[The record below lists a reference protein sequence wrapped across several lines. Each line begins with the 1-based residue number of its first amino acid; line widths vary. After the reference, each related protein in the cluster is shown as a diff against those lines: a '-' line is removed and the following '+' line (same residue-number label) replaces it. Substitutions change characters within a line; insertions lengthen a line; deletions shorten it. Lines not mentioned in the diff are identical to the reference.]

1 MNPRKPPSRPT
12 NSQTIGGTPA
22 QKPVIECRMI
32 IMAQSTLTAI
42 LRLTVATGKVKLDGA
57 NEIEG
62 GGKDEA
68 SRRWATDGV
77 RECS

>member
-1 MNPRKPPSRPT
+1 
-12 NSQTIGGTPA
+12 
-22 QKPVIECRMI
+22 MI

-68 SRRWATDGV
+68 SRRWAIDGV